1 MRLTSIMYHYVRP
14 LKGSRHP
21 KIKGLELS
29 GFREQLDYLSQQ
41 YEFISADHLIAHLKL
56 GDALPDNAC
65 LLTFDDGYRDHFDF
79 VLPELTGRGIKGCFF
94 PPACSVI
101 EKKLLDVNAIH
112 FILAATGNISILIAD
127 LKAQTRM
134 HGMPASRWDE
144 LWVKLAKPNNFD
156 GKEVIFFKRMLQ
168 RELSAE
174 MRAEIV
180 TNLFEKHVGR
190 SEREFCEELYM
201 TADDLRELQS
211 AGMYIGSHTY
221 NHIWLD
227 SLDRERQ
234 ESEIRKSLEFLS
246 SLGAPV
252 RDWIMCYPYGGYN
265 HDTIDILK
273 AHDCIAGFTTKTGIC
288 HLDQTSPFEVNRF
301 DTNDFPQGP
310 M

>member
-1 MRLTSIMYHYVRP
+1 MQLTSVMYHYVRP
-14 LKGSRHP
+14 LKGSQYPR
-21 KIKGLELS
+21 IKGLELS

-41 YEFISADHLIAHLKL
+41 YAFISADHLIAHLKS
-56 GDALPDNAC
+56 GEALPDNAC

-79 VLPELTGRGIKGCFF
+79 VLPELIKRGIQGCFF

-101 EKKLLDVNAIH
+101 EKKLLDVNALH
-112 FILAATGNISILIAD
+112 FILAATDDISVLIAD

-134 HGMPASRWDE
+134 QGLPEQRWDA
-144 LWVKLAKPNNFD
+144 LWDKLAKPNNFD
-156 GKEVIFFKRMLQ
+156 GKDVIFFKRMLQ
-168 RELSAE
+168 RELSVE
-174 MRAEIV
+174 MRAVIV

-201 TADDLRELQS
+201 SADDLRALQS
-211 AGMYIGSHTY
+211 EGMYVGNHTY
-221 NHIWLD
+221 NHVWLN
-227 SLDRERQ
+227 SLDRKGQ
-234 ESEIRKSLEFLS
+234 ASEISKSLAFLS

-273 AHDCIAGFTTKTGIC
+273 AQNCIAGLTTKSGIC
-288 HLDQTSPFEVNRF
+288 RLDQTSPFEISRF

-310 M
+310 V